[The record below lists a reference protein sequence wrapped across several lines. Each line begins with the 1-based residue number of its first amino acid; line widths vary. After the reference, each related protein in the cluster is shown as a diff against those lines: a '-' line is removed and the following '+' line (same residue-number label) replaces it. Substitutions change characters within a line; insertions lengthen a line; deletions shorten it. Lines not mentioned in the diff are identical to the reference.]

1 MPKVNCNF
9 IGCSNSTYKI
19 NKWKKETCTKHN
31 LETEGNGAKRKGTVL
46 NVNNR
51 FIYILALVPLNVNN

>member
-1 MPKVNCNF
+1 MPKVNCNV

-19 NKWKKETCTKHN
+19 NKWKRENNN